1 MASSDVRF
9 QYIYPLLYLLMKRDL
24 NLFELAKTRVLHDE
38 ELWDSAD
45 SITWVYEAVRVRMN
59 DLRGMGM
66 TLRSRGNC

>member
-1 MASSDVRF
+1 
-9 QYIYPLLYLLMKRDL
+9 MKRDL